1 MYGHGTTVKK
11 IVIYFLFSV
20 SIKTNIVLNLNQVEK
35 TLAASKEC
43 REKELKEHTA
53 DLQKR

>member
-1 MYGHGTTVKK
+1 MVLLLKK
-11 IVIYFLFSV
+11 SLSIFSSLFPFKRTLFLIFL
-20 SIKTNIVLNLNQVEK
+20 IFPQVEK